1 MKNSQVPDNGTAA
14 GYGPLADLSMT
25 KEYSELLE
33 AAKKKSLKD
42 EMAPV
47 DSGEKNVENVKAES
61 NE

>member
-1 MKNSQVPDNGTAA
+1 MPDNGTAA

-33 AAKKKSLKD
+33 AAKKKSLKG

-47 DSGEKNVENVKAES
+47 DSGEKNVENVKIYS
-61 NE
+61 F

>member
-1 MKNSQVPDNGTAA
+1 MPDNGTAG

-33 AAKKKSLKD
+33 AAKKKSLLD

-47 DSGEKNVENVKAES
+47 DSGEKNVENVKEES